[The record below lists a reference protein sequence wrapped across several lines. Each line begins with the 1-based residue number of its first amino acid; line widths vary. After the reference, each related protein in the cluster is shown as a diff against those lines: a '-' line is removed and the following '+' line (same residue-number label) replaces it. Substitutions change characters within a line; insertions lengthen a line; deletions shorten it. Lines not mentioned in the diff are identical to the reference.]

1 MLKNPKVVV
10 LHFTAGADWHSAWNT
25 FANDTKYE
33 STPGLREY
41 PGVSAHF
48 IVRKNGIIVQCVP
61 LRLRAR
67 HAIGMNWTAIGIE
80 IVQEVPSGMTGH
92 WADQQILHRT
102 KQVAAVVK
110 LVHYLQGRF
119 QIKTGNVIGHAM
131 ANDSPYFKERMKNTK
146 NRTGR
151 LDQAGRRG
159 IPLAALA
166 ASPGRLRTHPRSAY
180 TGAMAVRLEGI
191 HFLVTYRCTY
201 ACDHC
206 FVWGSPDAD
215 GTMTLAQL
223 TSVIDQGAELGLAD
237 VYFEGGEPTLAYPIV
252 LAAAKHA
259 RERGLDAGMVSNCFW
274 ATSVADAKIWL
285 APFAEV
291 GLADLSL
298 SSYAYFVEDAN
309 EEHLRNAV
317 LAAQDLGVPVGVLEV
332 GAPADIGVPGAC
344 SGDVGEVM
352 HKGRAAVALAP
363 AKASRPPETLTT
375 CPFEDFTDP
384 GRAHVGPDGELQVC
398 QGISAGNVF
407 AGGDGPPAPEHL
419 AEPRAGGLAAV
430 LDAYDPHAR
439 PVIREILAGGPW
451 ALAQAVGHTPERTLY
466 ADECHLCYEVR
477 AALRRAGRFP
487 EVVAPG
493 QCYAENEAEEGED
506 HAV

>member
-1 MLKNPKVVV
+1 
-10 LHFTAGADWHSAWNT
+10 
-25 FANDTKYE
+25 
-33 STPGLREY
+33 
-41 PGVSAHF
+41 
-48 IVRKNGIIVQCVP
+48 
-61 LRLRAR
+61 
-67 HAIGMNWTAIGIE
+67 
-80 IVQEVPSGMTGH
+80 
-92 WADQQILHRT
+92 
-102 KQVAAVVK
+102 
-110 LVHYLQGRF
+110 
-119 QIKTGNVIGHAM
+119 
-131 ANDSPYFKERMKNTK
+131 
-146 NRTGR
+146 
-151 LDQAGRRG
+151 
-159 IPLAALA
+159 
-166 ASPGRLRTHPRSAY
+166 
-180 TGAMAVRLEGI
+180 MAVRLEGI

-223 TSVIDQGAELGLAD
+223 TSVIDQGAELGLTD

-259 RERGLDAGMVSNCFW
+259 RERGLDVGIVSNCFW
-274 ATSVADAKIWL
+274 ATSVADARVWL
-285 APFAEV
+285 APFAEL

-309 EEHLRNAV
+309 EEQLRNAV
-317 LAAQDLGVPVGVLEV
+317 LAAQELGIPVSVLEV

-344 SGDVGEVM
+344 SGDVGEIM

-363 AKASRPPETLTT
+363 AKASRPPETLVT

-419 AEPRAGGLAAV
+419 AVPLADGLRRV

-451 ALAQAVGHTPERTLY
+451 ALAQAVGHAPARSSTPTSVTSAMKSVPRCAAPAASPRWSRRDSATPRTNPRRGKTMPS
-466 ADECHLCYEVR
+466 ECETLLGRRQLRDRRPPGQQEAVPQDH
-477 AALRRAGRFP
+477 LRRAQGARRHRLPHGPGRRDRRGRQGLRRLRRAARRRSRRRSWSFP
-487 EVVAPG
+487 RRRRPRGSPRRPTPASRRSG
-493 QCYAENEAEEGED
+493 STR
-506 HAV
+506 